1 MGIMKRTTSNKFSI
15 MPLAIMLIGML
26 CGAPVKAFSQA
37 LDGDTASV
45 TVKPDADKPLTD
57 ITTGNVA
64 ELDTA
69 NLATDGDTASA
80 TLKPNADVPF
90 TEIDTTMVETPD
102 TGSVESPVV
111 PGGNE
116 DIKEPVVVDDATL
129 RAMIVEFIEENSYYD
144 DFNAIDSAFQVRLGI
159 LNVETTIEDV
169 HSVLEEEFDKINS
182 ADDIPGID
190 YFVKKI
196 MNSNKYQG
204 GSGLV
209 GIEEVEVDEEKGDG
223 AIYDLSGIRLPA
235 QPRPS
240 TAFTS
245 RTARNTWPNNVN
257 ENNAM
262 TVATGSSTAIIVNG
276 MT

>member
-1 MGIMKRTTSNKFSI
+1 MPIVNKIVQPKNMGIMKRTTSNKFFI
-15 MPLAIMLIGML
+15 MVLAIMLVGML

-45 TVKPDADKPLTD
+45 
-57 ITTGNVA
+57 
-64 ELDTA
+64 
-69 NLATDGDTASA
+69 

-102 TGSVESPVV
+102 TGSVGSPVV

-144 DFNAIDSAFQVRLGI
+144 DFNAIDSAFQVRLEI

-169 HSVLEEEFDKINS
+169 HSVLKEEFEKINS

-235 QPRPS
+235 PP
-240 TAFTS
+240 
-245 RTARNTWPNNVN
+245 
-257 ENNAM
+257 EH
-262 TVATGSSTAIIVNG
+262 GIYIKNG
-276 MT
+276 KKYLAK

>member
-1 MGIMKRTTSNKFSI
+1 MPIVNKIVQPKNMGIMKRTTSNKFFI
-15 MPLAIMLIGML
+15 MVLAIMLVGML

-37 LDGDTASV
+37 LDGDTAS
-45 TVKPDADKPLTD
+45 
-57 ITTGNVA
+57 I
-64 ELDTA
+64 
-69 NLATDGDTASA
+69 S
-80 TLKPNADVPF
+80 LKPNADVPF

-102 TGSVESPVV
+102 TGTVETPAV
-111 PGGNE
+111 PDE
-116 DIKEPVVVDDATL
+116 DEGSKEPVVVDDATL
-129 RAMIVEFIEENSYYD
+129 RSMMAEFIEESKVYN
-144 DFNAIDSAFQVRLGI
+144 DFNAIDSAFQVRLEI

-169 HSVLEEEFDKINS
+169 HSVLKEEFEKINS

-235 QPRPS
+235 PP
-240 TAFTS
+240 
-245 RTARNTWPNNVN
+245 
-257 ENNAM
+257 EH
-262 TVATGSSTAIIVNG
+262 GIYIKNG
-276 MT
+276 KKYLAK

>member
-1 MGIMKRTTSNKFSI
+1 MPIVNKIVQPKNMGIMKRTTSNKFFI
-15 MPLAIMLIGML
+15 MVLAIMLVGML
-26 CGAPVKAFSQA
+26 CGAPVKAFPQA

-45 TVKPDADKPLTD
+45 
-57 ITTGNVA
+57 
-64 ELDTA
+64 
-69 NLATDGDTASA
+69 

-102 TGSVESPVV
+102 TGTVETPAV
-111 PGGNE
+111 PDE
-116 DIKEPVVVDDATL
+116 DEGSKEPVVVDDATL

-144 DFNAIDSAFQVRLGI
+144 DFNAIDSAFQVRLEI

-169 HSVLEEEFDKINS
+169 HSVLKEEFEKINS
-182 ADDIPGID
+182 ADDIPGIN

-196 MNSNKYQG
+196 MNSNKYQV

-235 QPRPS
+235 PP
-240 TAFTS
+240 
-245 RTARNTWPNNVN
+245 
-257 ENNAM
+257 EH
-262 TVATGSSTAIIVNG
+262 GIYIKNG
-276 MT
+276 KKYLAK

>member
-1 MGIMKRTTSNKFSI
+1 MPIVNKIVQPKNMGIMKRTTSNKFFI
-15 MPLAIMLIGML
+15 MVLAIMLIGMFS
-26 CGAPVKAFSQA
+26 GVPVKAFSQA

-45 TVKPDADKPLTD
+45 
-57 ITTGNVA
+57 
-64 ELDTA
+64 
-69 NLATDGDTASA
+69 

-129 RAMIVEFIEENSYYD
+129 RAMMAEFIEESKVYN
-144 DFNAIDSAFQVRLGI
+144 DFNAIDSAFQVRLEI

-169 HSVLEEEFDKINS
+169 HSVLKEEFEKINS

-235 QPRPS
+235 PP
-240 TAFTS
+240 
-245 RTARNTWPNNVN
+245 
-257 ENNAM
+257 EH
-262 TVATGSSTAIIVNG
+262 GIYIKNG
-276 MT
+276 KKYLAK

>member
-1 MGIMKRTTSNKFSI
+1 MPIVNKIVQPKNMGIMKRTTSNKFFI
-15 MPLAIMLIGML
+15 MVLAIMLVGML

-69 NLATDGDTASA
+69 NLATDGDTASV

-129 RAMIVEFIEENSYYD
+129 RAMMAEFIEESKVYN
-144 DFNAIDSAFQVRLGI
+144 DFNAIDSAFQVRLEI

-169 HSVLEEEFDKINS
+169 HSVLKEEFEKITS

-235 QPRPS
+235 PP
-240 TAFTS
+240 
-245 RTARNTWPNNVN
+245 
-257 ENNAM
+257 EH
-262 TVATGSSTAIIVNG
+262 GIYIKNG
-276 MT
+276 KKYLAK

>member
-1 MGIMKRTTSNKFSI
+1 MPIVNKIVQPKNMGIMKRTTSNKFFI
-15 MPLAIMLIGML
+15 MVLAIMLVGML
-26 CGAPVKAFSQA
+26 CGAPVKAFSRA

-45 TVKPDADKPLTD
+45 
-57 ITTGNVA
+57 
-64 ELDTA
+64 
-69 NLATDGDTASA
+69 

-144 DFNAIDSAFQVRLGI
+144 DFNAIDSAFQVRLEI

-169 HSVLEEEFDKINS
+169 HSVLKEEFEKINS

-235 QPRPS
+235 PP
-240 TAFTS
+240 
-245 RTARNTWPNNVN
+245 
-257 ENNAM
+257 EH
-262 TVATGSSTAIIVNG
+262 GIYIKNG
-276 MT
+276 KKYLAK

>member
-1 MGIMKRTTSNKFSI
+1 MPIVNKIVQPKNMEIMKRTTSNKFSI
-15 MPLAIMLIGML
+15 MPLAIMLVGML

-45 TVKPDADKPLTD
+45 T
-57 ITTGNVA
+57 
-64 ELDTA
+64 
-69 NLATDGDTASA
+69 
-80 TLKPNADVPF
+80 LKPNADVPF
-90 TEIDTTMVETPD
+90 MEIDTTMVETPD

-144 DFNAIDSAFQVRLGI
+144 DFNAIDSAFQVRLEI

-169 HSVLEEEFDKINS
+169 HSVLKEEFEKINS

-235 QPRPS
+235 PP
-240 TAFTS
+240 
-245 RTARNTWPNNVN
+245 
-257 ENNAM
+257 EH
-262 TVATGSSTAIIVNG
+262 GIYIKNG
-276 MT
+276 KKYLAK

>member
-1 MGIMKRTTSNKFSI
+1 MPIVNKIVQPKNMGIMKRTTSNKFFI
-15 MPLAIMLIGML
+15 MVLAIMLVGML

-37 LDGDTASV
+37 LDGDTVSV
-45 TVKPDADKPLTD
+45 
-57 ITTGNVA
+57 
-64 ELDTA
+64 
-69 NLATDGDTASA
+69 

-102 TGSVESPVV
+102 TGTVETPAV
-111 PGGNE
+111 PDEDEGN
-116 DIKEPVVVDDATL
+116 KEPVVVDDATL
-129 RAMIVEFIEENSYYD
+129 RAMMAEFIEESKVYN
-144 DFNAIDSAFQVRLGI
+144 DFNAIDSAFQVRLEI

-169 HSVLEEEFDKINS
+169 HSVLKEEFEKINS

-235 QPRPS
+235 PP
-240 TAFTS
+240 
-245 RTARNTWPNNVN
+245 
-257 ENNAM
+257 EH
-262 TVATGSSTAIIVNG
+262 GIYIKNG
-276 MT
+276 KKYLAK